1 MKEGRC
7 FRCHQQGHVA
17 KGCTHAPPKPLTQA
31 RAMDTKKVEAKEAPP
46 YTPEANSSRVAATIT
61 EDKAHQAHKLIQSMD
76 DDEEKRCYYAL
87 DQDFCDADL

>member
-1 MKEGRC
+1 
-7 FRCHQQGHVA
+7 
-17 KGCTHAPPKPLTQA
+17 
-31 RAMDTKKVEAKEAPP
+31 MDTKKVEAKEAPP